1 MGSVDKN
8 LEGVAA
14 GNMVDVGMVLARYP
28 YSVALLGGAKVAVLS
43 DHVARCRSYW
53 PESHL
58 AIYDL
63 RHMAMTLERMFVAE
77 RARGAV
83 CLAVAERLL
92 EAVCTLIRDH

>member
-1 MGSVDKN
+1 MGSVDKK

-14 GNMVDVGMVLARYP
+14 GNMVVGVGTRYP

-43 DHVARCRSYW
+43 DHVTRCRSYW
-53 PESHL
+53 LESHP

-63 RHMAMTLERMFVAE
+63 RHKAMTLERMVVAE
-77 RARGAV
+77 RARDAV